1 MSKKISKLV
10 INTNCSFEYNFLEN
24 LDDKSYWDQ
33 FKKKNIIIYG
43 TGVSSLDVITMLN
56 KNNNKIFP
64 YSRTFLFPF
73 ARPLNQKLINPKKYE
88 HKEIIFNKKF
98 VNILKKKINQKKL
111 QSKINIENTLLPFLK
126 AEFYLIYFEKFLK
139 KKEFSEFNKLIKKEF
154 NFKKINYKLNFAY
167 EESLIDD
174 YLRNILIRNSFNK
187 KFYYRNWFSK
197 KKIIKD
203 ICDKK
208 FVFFDFFSNP
218 LLNEKNN
225 FLNEYI
231 KFLNWDINEA
241 KIGNLNSPFKK
252 ACDGLWRDLRPNL
265 TNLFDDCSHDKMYKS
280 FIKTILPIHNR
291 LADGPSVKMIIKI
304 KKLIKEK
311 IINFDL
317 KDKFKFIKKN
327 KNLYL
332 DSENKK
338 IKINFIFSAI
348 ANIYKENIKKDEL
361 LTNMYKNNL
370 ISFKK
375 NQTQN
380 YLFLNLS
387 KNQSP
392 YNDCGKEINDIT
404 FAGPASEGT
413 KFFHHTLSRPDKKQ
427 FNIIDLENWTK
438 RL

>member
-1 MSKKISKLV
+1 
-10 INTNCSFEYNFLEN
+10 
-24 LDDKSYWDQ
+24 
-33 FKKKNIIIYG
+33 
-43 TGVSSLDVITMLN
+43 
-56 KNNNKIFP
+56 
-64 YSRTFLFPF
+64 
-73 ARPLNQKLINPKKYE
+73 
-88 HKEIIFNKKF
+88 
-98 VNILKKKINQKKL
+98 
-111 QSKINIENTLLPFLK
+111 
-126 AEFYLIYFEKFLK
+126 
-139 KKEFSEFNKLIKKEF
+139 
-154 NFKKINYKLNFAY
+154 
-167 EESLIDD
+167 
-174 YLRNILIRNSFNK
+174 
-187 KFYYRNWFSK
+187 
-197 KKIIKD
+197 
-203 ICDKK
+203 
-208 FVFFDFFSNP
+208 
-218 LLNEKNN
+218 
-225 FLNEYI
+225 
-231 KFLNWDINEA
+231 
-241 KIGNLNSPFKK
+241 
-252 ACDGLWRDLRPNL
+252 
-265 TNLFDDCSHDKMYKS
+265 MYKS